1 MSNIKNKIASVLLT
15 MLMCTGLT
23 SKQVNINAMR
33 PPVIIHHVEF
43 RPPPPPRRGPAINF
57 PSESAPAVNCLI
69 YTTVGLL
76 TLGFFGAMIAG
87 VAEAFSSDKPRK
99 VKKIKPKV
107 YINIDS
113 VGSPAGE
120 VYDPVTGYYWWWDGY
135 QYTGWWDGYQYV
147 PYY

>member
-15 MLMCTGLT
+15 TLMCTGIN
-23 SKQVNINAMR
+23 SQQMNISGMHFVYR
-33 PPVIIHHVEF
+33 PV
-43 RPPPPPRRGPAINF
+43 PPLSPRRGPAINL

-76 TLGFFGAMIAG
+76 TLGFVGAMIAG